1 MKFNLA
7 IIVMNSMAMIFQRR
21 FSYRYSNNCFDDL
34 NLVITI
40 LLLFTVCCMCDG
52 AFVLTK

>member
-1 MKFNLA
+1 VKFNLA